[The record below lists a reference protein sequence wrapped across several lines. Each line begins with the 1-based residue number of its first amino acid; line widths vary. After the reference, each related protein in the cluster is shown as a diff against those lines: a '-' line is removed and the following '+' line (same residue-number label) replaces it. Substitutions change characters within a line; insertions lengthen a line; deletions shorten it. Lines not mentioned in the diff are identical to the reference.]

1 MKYLILIDQNRL
13 SELDESLV
21 RYLLNRDRNNF
32 INLKP
37 FLQSTDEKQ
46 IKDSLD
52 RVSIGNK
59 DLILSQILNDKRLV
73 YLLNSEGSNYN
84 TFEEILRLAENHPLM
99 NSYLIKGEYEYEE

>member
-13 SELDESLV
+13 SELDKSLV

-37 FLQSTDEKQ
+37 FLQSIDEKQ

>member
-99 NSYLIKGEYEYEE
+99 NSYLIKGEYEYE

>member
-37 FLQSTDEKQ
+37 FLQSIDEKQ